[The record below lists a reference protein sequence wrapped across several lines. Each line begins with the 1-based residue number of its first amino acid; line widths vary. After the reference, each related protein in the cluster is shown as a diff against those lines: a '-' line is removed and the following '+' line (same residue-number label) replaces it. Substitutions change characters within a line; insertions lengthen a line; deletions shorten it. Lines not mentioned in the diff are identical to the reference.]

1 MPIVPIFQ
9 GGVPQVGASRTPTT
23 PLRVPSPSVD
33 YARVMQAALEP
44 LKVGVDAAAK
54 LQRQEEARQIKALS
68 DEAETAYMNSVNARM
83 IDPETGYLNQRG
95 KTASENYKATVDGLR
110 GDADKIIGGLA
121 PYVRQ
126 AVESRIED
134 RFLAAQSQAMRWNA
148 QQTQAWQVP
157 TGDPVEA
164 IGWSEDAQR
173 LVVKAAGRWWTPWS
187 NHTARDSEG
196 IIELIRARQPI
207 VWRQTE
213 IDALPQDYVQEL
225 GMQAAPAFGERGRS

>member
-1 MPIVPIFQ
+1 MGEVAA
-9 GGVPQVGASRTPTT
+9 VSLAS
-23 PLRVPSPSVD
+23 
-33 YARVMQAALEP
+33 
-44 LKVGVDAAAK
+44 
-54 LQRQEEARQIKALS
+54 
-68 DEAETAYMNSVNARM
+68 
-83 IDPETGYLNQRG
+83 
-95 KTASENYKATVDGLR
+95 DGLSFAA
-110 GDADKIIGGLA
+110 GTSSGFVVCYSLSPKM
-121 PYVRQ
+121 
-126 AVESRIED
+126 
-134 RFLAAQSQAMRWNA
+134 RF

-225 GMQAAPAFGERGRS
+225 GMQAAPVFGERGRS